1 MASFTLPPR
10 GANDGSQNTGGSEAF
25 GDRPKKE
32 YPVIPDGEIVEVEVV
47 EVELRDRPEWAIR
60 NADDETKEVS
70 FRFRVVNGA
79 YEKANLWG
87 NTMPWFDY
95 SPKCKLRLW
104 IQGIEGVSELPDGWT
119 LRDAEVDDGKG
130 GMKTIFPDL
139 AGKRARI
146 LVGNR
151 RNKAGV
157 LKHFVQDVFPA
168 KTYQDVDDAF

>member
-10 GANDGSQNTGGSEAF
+10 GENDGSKNTYEGSDA
-25 GDRPKKE
+25 PKKD

-47 EVELRDRPEWAIR
+47 EVEERDRPEWAIR
-60 NADDETKEVS
+60 SADDEKKEIS
-70 FRFRVVNGA
+70 FRFRVINGP

-104 IQGIEGVSELPDGWT
+104 VQGIEGTSELPEGFQ
-119 LRDAEVDDGKG
+119 LRSEVVDAGAQG
-130 GMKTIFPDL
+130 TKTIFPDL

-151 RNKAGV
+151 RNKTTGV

-168 KTYQDVDDAF
+168 KQFEDVDDHF